1 MGSFGI
7 ISTVTNPFCDQCNR
21 IRITADGK
29 IKNCLFSNNEIDLLT
44 PLRNG
49 KEINHLI
56 KKLLL
61 SKKLIRSGME
71 ASEVFENFKKHEKNR
86 SMIAIVG
93 WFFLLIF
100 YNFQEYQYHLGH
112 HKEFHLHWLYI
123 Y

>member
-1 MGSFGI
+1 MRRINHQTSKNFKIKGYIGSFGI

-86 SMIAIVG
+86 SMIAIG
-93 WFFLLIF
+93 
-100 YNFQEYQYHLGH
+100 G
-112 HKEFHLHWLYI
+112 
-123 Y
+123 